1 MSLAKIIDESDY
13 ILNGYWEAYQMSKI
27 VITYDNTSVDERIDN
42 LFENQLD
49 LHNKFVDHVNTYTNK
64 LKNLKLSGKENRRRN
79 NQISDLY
86 KLIESKPVHP
96 ICR

>member
-1 MSLAKIIDESDY
+1 MSLAKIIDD